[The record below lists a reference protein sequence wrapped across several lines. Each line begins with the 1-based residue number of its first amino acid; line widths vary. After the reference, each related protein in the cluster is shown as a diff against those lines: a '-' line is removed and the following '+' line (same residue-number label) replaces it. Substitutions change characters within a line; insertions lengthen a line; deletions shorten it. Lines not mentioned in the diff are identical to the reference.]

1 MGRPRDPRFRHVK
14 VYYRDRERVMRVIP
28 GITLFIDGGVLVKVY
43 TLQDNKGIK
52 IDTSSDA

>member
-1 MGRPRDPRFRHVK
+1 
-14 VYYRDRERVMRVIP
+14 MRVIP

-43 TLQDNKGIK
+43 TQKDNKEIK